1 MKVGLVR
8 RGYSSSGGAE
18 SYLQRF
24 ARALTAAGDECVLFS
39 SQPWPDWPHQFFLV
53 KGQSPRAFADALEAA
68 QPREKCDWLFSLERV
83 WRCDVYRAGDGL
95 HRVALAQRAR
105 FEPGWR
111 TWFRKFSGAH
121 RELLEIEAALY
132 SSGGA
137 RTVIA
142 NSQMVKD
149 EIVRDFS
156 FPAEKIAVIYN
167 GLPAEKLSPPRADRA
182 AARRA
187 LDLPDDKLI
196 ALFVGSGWERK
207 GLRFAMEAV
216 ERLPHAM
223 LLVAGRGKMR
233 GLPSARR
240 SKFLGPV
247 RDLTP
252 FFAAADVF
260 VLPTVYEP
268 FSNACLE
275 AAAAGLP
282 VITTKFNGFAEVM
295 AKAGVSGLL
304 DDPGDLESLSR
315 IIKNLA
321 EPSTRDGVGA
331 RLQRAAQEFSIE
343 RNLHATLALVG
354 SNRD

>member
-18 SYLQRF
+18 NYLRRF
-24 ARALTAAGDECVLFS
+24 AGALTAAGDEGVLFS
-39 SQPWPDWPHQFFLV
+39 AAPWPDWPHEFFFV
-53 KGQSPRAFADALEAA
+53 PGGSPRAFADGLEKLR
-68 QPREKCDWLFSLERV
+68 PREKCDWLFSLERV
-83 WRCDVYRAGDGL
+83 WQCDGYRAGDGV
-95 HRVALAQRAR
+95 HCAALAQRAR
-105 FEPGWR
+105 FEPGLR
-111 TWFRKFSGAH
+111 TWLRKFNRAH
-121 RELLEIEAALY
+121 RELLEIEAALF
-132 SSGGA
+132 SDSGA

-149 EIVRDFS
+149 EIVREFA

-167 GLPAEKLSPPRADRA
+167 GLPTEKLALPPADRA

-187 LDLPDDKLI
+187 LDLPEEELV

-207 GLRFAMEAV
+207 GLRFAMAAI
-216 ERLPHAM
+216 ERLPHAT
-223 LLVAGRGKMR
+223 LLVAGRGKTR
-233 GLPSARR
+233 GLPTARHT
-240 SKFLGPV
+240 KFLGAV
-247 RDLTP
+247 SDLAEL
-252 FFAAADVF
+252 FAAADVL

-295 AKAGVSGLL
+295 TKVGVPGLL
-304 DDPGDLESLSR
+304 DDPDDVESLAEL
-315 IIKNLA
+315 IKTLGQPA
-321 EPSTRDGVGA
+321 AREAVGGALQCAA
-331 RLQRAAQEFSIE
+331 RALTIE
-343 RNLHATLALVG
+343 RNVRETLALVG